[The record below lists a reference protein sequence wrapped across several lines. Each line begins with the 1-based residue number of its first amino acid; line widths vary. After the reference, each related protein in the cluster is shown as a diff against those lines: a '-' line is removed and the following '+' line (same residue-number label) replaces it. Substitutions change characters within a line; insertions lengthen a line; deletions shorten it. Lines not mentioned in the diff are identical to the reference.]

1 MTDTFRKKM
10 EYELGLLGISLSDQQ
25 LEQFYTYYQMLV
37 EKNKVMNLTA
47 ITEEGDV
54 VSKHFCDSLSL
65 FRVIAKGEERAKETE
80 NKKTEGRIS
89 YSPEMMKGQSLIDV
103 GTGAGF
109 PGIPLKIAFPGLR
122 LTLLDSLNKRVKFL
136 EEVCQALKLEDVT
149 FVHGR
154 AEDIGRK
161 AEHREKYDWCVSRA
175 VANLASL
182 SEYDM
187 PFVKIGGCFVPY
199 KSGEIEEELK
209 NAEKAIHLLG
219 GKILQVEKFQ
229 LPGTDVSRSL
239 VVIKKIKATSKKY
252 PRKAGMPTKE
262 PLS

>member
-136 EEVCQALKLEDVT
+136 EEVFKTRGMHEFKKVEFAQMVKKNIKHE
-149 FVHGR
+149 
-154 AEDIGRK
+154 EDISPEVVEIIDEIR
-161 AEHREKYDWCVSRA
+161 
-175 VANLASL
+175 L
-182 SEYDM
+182 S
-187 PFVKIGGCFVPY
+187 
-199 KSGEIEEELK
+199 
-209 NAEKAIHLLG
+209 
-219 GKILQVEKFQ
+219 
-229 LPGTDVSRSL
+229 
-239 VVIKKIKATSKKY
+239 
-252 PRKAGMPTKE
+252 TKDRLE
-262 PLS
+262 NNRN